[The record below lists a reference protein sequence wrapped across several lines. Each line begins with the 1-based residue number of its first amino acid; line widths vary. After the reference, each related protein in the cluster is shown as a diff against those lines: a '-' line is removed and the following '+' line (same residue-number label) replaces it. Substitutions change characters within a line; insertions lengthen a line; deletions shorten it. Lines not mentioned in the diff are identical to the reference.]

1 MIFSNLFIFIYYV
14 FLVCIVLG
22 DGMAGKVNDKGKLKV
37 WLDGK
42 LMEYGKA
49 AVPILTHSMQYGSGI
64 FEGIRSYETDRGA
77 AIFRLHDHVKR
88 FMNSMKIYSIKS
100 PYDSGVIEDAIK
112 KVVRANDLKSSY
124 IRPFAFYNDDNIGVG
139 ISGKKIS
146 VYIAAMPFGAL
157 FGSGKEKGIRC
168 KVSSWHR
175 ISSSTLPV
183 QAKASGNYLNSII
196 AGNDATASG
205 FDEAILVSGDGFVA
219 EGPGENIFMVKD
231 NVLVTPSKESDI
243 LLGITRYSL
252 LEIAE
257 SMGFTTEERL
267 VKREELYTADELFF
281 AGTAAEITPITNV
294 DGISIGNGIGP
305 MTKTLSDRYYNIVHG
320 NDDEFKGWL
329 TYV

>member
-1 MIFSNLFIFIYYV
+1 
-14 FLVCIVLG
+14 
-22 DGMAGKVNDKGKLKV
+22 MAGKVNNRGKLKV

-42 LMEYGKA
+42 LVEYDKA
-49 AVPILTHSMQYGSGI
+49 TVPILTHSLQYGSGI

-100 PYDSGVIEDAIK
+100 PYGGDVIEDAIK
-112 KVVRANDLKSSY
+112 RVVKANGLKSSY
-124 IRPFAFYNDDNIGVG
+124 IRPFAFYNDDNIGVST
-139 ISGKKIS
+139 SGKKVSI
-146 VYIAAMPFGAL
+146 YIAAMPFGAY
-157 FGSGKEKGIRC
+157 FGSGKDKGIRC

-175 ISSSTLPV
+175 INSSILPV

-205 FDEAILVSGDGFVA
+205 FDEAILVSDNGFVA

-231 NVLVTPSKESDI
+231 NVLITPGKESDI

-252 LEIAE
+252 LEVAE

-267 VKREELYTADELFF
+267 IKREELYTADEVFF
-281 AGTAAEITPITNV
+281 AGTAAEITPITNI
-294 DGISIGNGIGP
+294 DGIGISKGIGP
-305 MTKTLSDRYYNIVHG
+305 MTKALSDRYYSIVHG
-320 NDDEFKGWL
+320 NDDEFRGWL